1 MTTSSNVHND
11 PDEINWLD
19 LLQVF
24 AENIRLL
31 LIGPIAAGLVALG
44 VTFFVR
50 PTFTATTVFLP
61 PQQQQSS
68 AALLLQSLG
77 ALGGITSAAT
87 GLKNPNDQ
95 FVAFLRSRYIED
107 NLIEQFHLKD
117 RFDVKMSTE
126 ARKALEQTVDIR
138 SSKDGLIIVDVD
150 DHDPIFAAKLA
161 NAHVEELDK
170 LMQRMA
176 VTEAQQRRA
185 FFEIQLVSTKD
196 KLTKAEIALRSSGVN
211 SSALKNDPKIAVEVV
226 AKVQAEVAAQEVK
239 IASMRSYLS
248 ESAPVFKLA
257 VSELA
262 ALRAQM
268 GKLEKT
274 TDTSNTSDSDYVA
287 RFRDFKYY
295 ETLFELFAKQF
306 ELAKVDESRESGVV
320 QVLDRALPPEIKSK
334 PKRGLIAIVTTLAT
348 GVLLLVFVFVRN
360 SYRKLVASQDGAK
373 RIAAI
378 GTAIRK
384 RKNG

>member
-1 MTTSSNVHND
+1 MTTSSNVHID

-19 LLQVF
+19 LLQVV

-44 VTFFVR
+44 VTFFFR

-61 PQQQQSS
+61 PQQQQS
-68 AALLLQSLG
+68 AASLLLQSLG
-77 ALGGITSAAT
+77 ALGGITNAAT

-95 FVAFLRSRYIED
+95 FVAFLRSRYVED
-107 NLIEQFHLKD
+107 NLIEQFQLKD
-117 RFDVKMSTE
+117 RFEVKMMAE

-138 SSKDGLIIVDVD
+138 SNKDGLIIVDVD

-196 KLTKAEIALRSSGVN
+196 KLTKAEMALRSSGVN
-211 SSALKNDPKIAVEVV
+211 SSALKSDPKIAVEVV
-226 AKVQAEVAAQEVK
+226 ARVQAEVAAQEVK

-262 ALRAQM
+262 GLRAQL

-334 PKRGLIAIVTTLAT
+334 PKRGLITIVTTLAT